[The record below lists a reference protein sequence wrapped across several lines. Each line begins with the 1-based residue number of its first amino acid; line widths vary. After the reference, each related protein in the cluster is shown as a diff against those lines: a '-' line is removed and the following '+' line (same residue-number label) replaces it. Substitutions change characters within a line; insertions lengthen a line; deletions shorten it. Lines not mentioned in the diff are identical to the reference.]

1 MALELSTTDGKSVIT
16 KDGRN
21 VGKMTGCDMD
31 TKTWKVDELFVTVPK
46 LIAKDLNVKRG
57 WFKRE
62 AMIKIRTDQVS
73 VVGDVVQLSI
83 DYATLQ
89 KHLSI

>member
-1 MALELSTTDGKSVIT
+1 MAIELATTDKKPVIT

-21 VGKMTGCDMD
+21 VGVMTGCDMS
-31 TKTWKVDELFVTVPK
+31 TETWKVDELFVTIPK
-46 LIAKDLNVKRG
+46 AIAKDLKVKTG
-57 WFKRE
+57 LFKST

-73 VVGDVVQLSI
+73 VVGDVIGLSI

-89 KHLSI
+89 KHLAS